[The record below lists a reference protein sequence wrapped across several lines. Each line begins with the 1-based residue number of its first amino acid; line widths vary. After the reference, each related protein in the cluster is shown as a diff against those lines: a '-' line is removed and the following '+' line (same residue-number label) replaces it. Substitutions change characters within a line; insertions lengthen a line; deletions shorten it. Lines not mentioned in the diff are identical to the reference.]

1 MASREEIHDLVV
13 ITYDDKNGEKLQNIR
28 NVIQGD
34 IKDLG
39 ELKDITDWNEIAKL
53 HGTNDAK
60 LGPDH
65 IRGLLISKSAVKD
78 ILLLNEINQSQV
90 LNYRGLSFY

>member
-53 HGTNDAK
+53 HGRNGKPLMST
-60 LGPDH
+60 P
-65 IRGLLISKSAVKD
+65 
-78 ILLLNEINQSQV
+78 
-90 LNYRGLSFY
+90 

>member
-1 MASREEIHDLVV
+1 MIWLSLLMMIKME
-13 ITYDDKNGEKLQNIR
+13 KNYRIL
-28 NVIQGD
+28 VIQGD

-90 LNYRGLSFY
+90 LNYIGLSFY

>member
-28 NVIQGD
+28 NVIQA
-34 IKDLG
+34 
-39 ELKDITDWNEIAKL
+39 DWNEIAKL

-90 LNYRGLSFY
+90 LNYIGLSFY

>member
-39 ELKDITDWNEIAKL
+39 ELKDITDWNEIAQL
-53 HGTNDAK
+53 HGIIEAK
-60 LGPDH
+60 LDPER
-65 IRGLLISKSAVKD
+65 IRDLLISKSAVKD
-78 ILLLNEINQSQV
+78 FLL
-90 LNYRGLSFY
+90 